1 MGKYI
6 IKFKHKQTMSSEH
19 NSAAA
24 ASVHSEVEEVAP
36 VESVHETSMDLAEQI
51 AMDNAAEIE
60 GINNLQDGDAA
71 GISSLANGIL
81 ERRATMLQQQ
91 VQDSHTISKLVGGD
105 FNTEYRVNEIEKA
118 ATEFQRR
125 LNRAGRKLNEA

>member
-1 MGKYI
+1 
-6 IKFKHKQTMSSEH
+6 MS
-19 NSAAA
+19 
-24 ASVHSEVEEVAP
+24 
-36 VESVHETSMDLAEQI
+36 LAEQI

-91 VQDSHTISKLVGGD
+91 VQDSHAISKLVGGD
-105 FNTEYRVNEIEKA
+105 FNTEYRVN
-118 ATEFQRR
+118 
-125 LNRAGRKLNEA
+125 

>member
-1 MGKYI
+1 
-6 IKFKHKQTMSSEH
+6 MSSEH

-91 VQDSHTISKLVGGD
+91 VQDSHAMSKLVGGD

-125 LNRAGRKLNEA
+125 LNRAGRKLNEAEEKSDDLA

>member
-1 MGKYI
+1 
-6 IKFKHKQTMSSEH
+6 MSSEH

-60 GINNLQDGDAA
+60 GIN
-71 GISSLANGIL
+71 
-81 ERRATMLQQQ
+81 
-91 VQDSHTISKLVGGD
+91 SK
-105 FNTEYRVNEIEKA
+105 
-118 ATEFQRR
+118 
-125 LNRAGRKLNEA
+125 

>member
-1 MGKYI
+1 
-6 IKFKHKQTMSSEH
+6 MSSEH

-24 ASVHSEVEEVAP
+24 ASVHSEVEEAMEAAP

-91 VQDSHTISKLVGGD
+91 VQDSHTISKLVGGN